1 MSDLKEYI
9 IERDVINPRYIKNL
23 FTTFFQVSNLFT
35 NDELLQQSKPY
46 DWSDL
51 KFNLS
56 LINLRKNEPEKFSA
70 IYDNFQNGLY
80 VYNFLYK
87 NKLDKIVYKF
97 LNANESE
104 VTLYNAYLRMD
115 PPVDNRNSL
124 DWHVDVSKN
133 KFVKNACTI
142 WCPLTDVNENNGTI
156 KILPGSSNENFV
168 NKDIKFQK
176 KFLNKYT
183 EMNIPLLKN
192 DILIFNYK
200 LVHRSGFNQSKKIRF
215 VLVFHFEKLDN
226 YKTT

>member
-1 MSDLKEYI
+1 MSDLKEF
-9 IERDVINPRYIKNL
+9 RVLKDVINPKYIDDL
-23 FTTFFQVSNLFT
+23 FVTFFQVSNLFA
-35 NDELLQQSKPY
+35 NDELLQQSKPH

-56 LINLRKNEPEKFSA
+56 LINLRKNEKEKFSS

-80 VYNFLYK
+80 IYNFLYK

-97 LNANESE
+97 LNAKESE

-115 PPVDNRNSL
+115 PPIDNRNSL

-168 NKDIKFQK
+168 NDDIEFQK
-176 KFLNKYT
+176 KFTSKYT
-183 EMNIPLLKN
+183 AVNIPLSKK
-192 DILIFNYK
+192 DILIFNYN
-200 LVHRSGFNQSKKIRF
+200 LVHRSGFNQSEKIRF
-215 VLVFHFEKLDN
+215 VLVFHFEKLEN
-226 YKTT
+226 CKTI